1 MCFCLNLLKLIFYK
15 KRLKDNI
22 QLVDCLKRKPFGE
35 LLQVERL
42 QPSRYLSA
50 FGPIIDGIVVI
61 EEPRIMM
68 ESMVYGPLSA
78 SSTAAKSAFS
88 SFYTLSSSSSS
99 SLKSSSKTSSL
110 DKKNIF
116 ESNNKNSASD
126 IFYPGHYSGDL
137 LFGVTRVQCPLDI
150 FTQHEESFGIT
161 VEKRNQ
167 VLRTLIR
174 NLFDVHQQVIN
185 F

>member
-1 MCFCLNLLKLIFYK
+1 M
-15 KRLKDNI
+15 KDNI
-22 QLVDCLKRKPFGE
+22 QLIDCLKRKPFGE

-50 FGPIIDGIVVI
+50 FGPIIDGIVII

-78 SSTAAKSAFS
+78 SSAAAKSAYS
-88 SFYTLSSSSSS
+88 SFYTLPSSSS
-99 SLKSSSKTSSL
+99 KSSSETFSL
-110 DKKNIF
+110 DKQNMLF
-116 ESNNKNSASD
+116 ENNNQNSASD
-126 IFYPGHYSGDL
+126 IFFTGQYSGDL
-137 LFGVTRVQCPLDI
+137 LFGVTRVQCPLDT
-150 FTQHEESFGIT
+150 FTQREESFGIT

-185 F
+185 C